1 MYLLLYYL
9 YCLCKSVQRS
19 LVLRLLFFSKADA
32 KVRTL
37 FYIFQIFSE
46 VFFIFFFLQ
55 VISLAK
61 GRTKK
66 KNSRYRPGFKKI
78 VKQRCSHFESGCKGK
93 NFISYTPNKSE
104 VFFHFSFLRR
114 YSWNKQH
121 QITRKK
127 EGFLLRFCQNV
138 KLSLP
143 PFSKADAKVADLGI
157 RTKYT
162 RPFLSEISKLFHKWL
177 IDKQVA
183 EHDFL
188 KENKGG
194 RKTHNI
200 YTHARTGRRVGG

>member
-37 FYIFQIFSE
+37 FHIFQIFSE

-66 KNSRYRPGFKKI
+66 KNCRYRPGFKKI
-78 VKQRCSHFESGCKGK
+78 VKQRCSHFESGYKGK

-104 VFFHFSFLRR
+104 VFFSF
-114 YSWNKQH
+114 
-121 QITRKK
+121 
-127 EGFLLRFCQNV
+127 F
-138 KLSLP
+138 
-143 PFSKADAKVADLGI
+143 
-157 RTKYT
+157 
-162 RPFLSEISKLFHKWL
+162 
-177 IDKQVA
+177 
-183 EHDFL
+183 FL
-188 KENKGG
+188 KAVFMKQTAPNNKKKGKG
-194 RKTHNI
+194 SYSVSVRMSNYRRPRSRK
-200 YTHARTGRRVGG
+200 RMQK

>member
-1 MYLLLYYL
+1 MVLALFRTLEFKKAFQLPIYYKYWRFFFLPRYISQKLRMYLLLYYL

-37 FYIFQIFSE
+37 FHIFQIFSE

-66 KNSRYRPGFKKI
+66 KNCRYRPDFKKI

-104 VFFHFSFLRR
+104 VFFIFL
-114 YSWNKQH
+114 
-121 QITRKK
+121 
-127 EGFLLRFCQNV
+127 F
-138 KLSLP
+138 
-143 PFSKADAKVADLGI
+143 
-157 RTKYT
+157 
-162 RPFLSEISKLFHKWL
+162 
-177 IDKQVA
+177 
-183 EHDFL
+183 
-188 KENKGG
+188 
-194 RKTHNI
+194 
-200 YTHARTGRRVGG
+200 

>member
-37 FYIFQIFSE
+37 FHIFQIFSE

-66 KNSRYRPGFKKI
+66 KNCRYRPGFKKI

-93 NFISYTPNKSE
+93 NFIPYTPNKSE
-104 VFFHFSFLRR
+104 VFSF
-114 YSWNKQH
+114 
-121 QITRKK
+121 
-127 EGFLLRFCQNV
+127 F
-138 KLSLP
+138 
-143 PFSKADAKVADLGI
+143 
-157 RTKYT
+157 
-162 RPFLSEISKLFHKWL
+162 
-177 IDKQVA
+177 
-183 EHDFL
+183 FL
-188 KENKGG
+188 KAVFMKQTAPNNKKKGKG
-194 RKTHNI
+194 SYSVSVRMSNYRRPRSRK
-200 YTHARTGRRVGG
+200 RMQK

>member
-1 MYLLLYYL
+1 MYYL

-37 FYIFQIFSE
+37 FNIFQIFSE

-66 KNSRYRPGFKKI
+66 KNCRYRPDFKKI

-104 VFFHFSFLRR
+104 VFFSFFFLKAVFMKQTTPN
-114 YSWNKQH
+114 NK
-121 QITRKK
+121 KK
-127 EGFLLRFCQNV
+127 G
-138 KLSLP
+138 
-143 PFSKADAKVADLGI
+143 KVP
-157 RTKYT
+157 T
-162 RPFLSEISKLFHKWL
+162 PFLSECQTIAALVLESGCKSSGFGNTHQIYKAFF
-177 IDKQVA
+177 IR
-183 EHDFL
+183 
-188 KENKGG
+188 NI
-194 RKTHNI
+194 KTFS
-200 YTHARTGRRVGG
+200 